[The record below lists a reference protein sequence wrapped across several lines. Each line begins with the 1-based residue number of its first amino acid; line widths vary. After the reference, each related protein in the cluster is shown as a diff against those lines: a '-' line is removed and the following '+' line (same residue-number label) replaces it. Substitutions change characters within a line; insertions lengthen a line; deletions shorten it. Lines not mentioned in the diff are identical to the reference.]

1 MLRSTVEGEAHFLEL
16 TAALTVDVSWND
28 STLTDAL
35 GFAFVMGSE
44 PATPSGPRLRLQLV
58 NGRFRCREGFASLRD
73 SAARPVLPVLQVF
86 AETSRFQVGAGRALL
101 EQSGIG
107 DPDAYRVAIEWLDS
121 GGRYEGSPIFRRIDG
136 AAERVDID
144 YAAAPQDLLHV
155 AEGTDWDSEG
165 G

>member
-1 MLRSTVEGEAHFLEL
+1 M
-16 TAALTVDVSWND
+16 
-28 STLTDAL
+28 
-35 GFAFVMGSE
+35 MGSE
-44 PATPSGPRLRLQLV
+44 PAAAGGPRLRLQLV

-73 SAARPVLPVLQVF
+73 SADRPVLPILQAF

-107 DPDAYRVAIEWLDS
+107 DPDAYQMAIEWIDA

-136 AAERVDID
+136 AAERVEID

-155 AEGTDWDSEG
+155 ADDADWDNEG